1 VAKNEDDPMAMHR
14 DVDRIRGTVK
24 GQVPVATIR
33 VGSDLGVM
41 RHEMMATQQDLI
53 MGELIALP
61 ILLVALLFVFH
72 GVRAA
77 LLPLAGALV
86 TTAGA
91 LLPLLAVSDAPDCA
105 VDVLAIGA
113 PG

>member
-1 VAKNEDDPMAMHR
+1 MAMHR

-91 LLPLLAVSDAPDCA
+91 LLPLLAVSDAPRLRGRRPRDRCA
-105 VDVLAIGA
+105 GMILLAS
-113 PG
+113 